1 MSSLLN
7 SKAPSSFARAAQGC
21 GALVLAGAMVFPMS
35 PALAQNVTA
44 EAPAAVAAGS
54 LPANPTPKAG
64 GDQKAETNAFTPHW
78 SYSALTDTSK
88 DQDLHFNGWDF
99 NGDINSPKGVQILI
113 REKGSNTPVLA
124 ISDIV
129 EYNDPEYA
137 FQYQHGYLIG
147 NVKIPANTLDS
158 AKQYTV
164 EVWGNNGYEGSDKL
178 VTPVVGQAPEGRGT
192 LLAWQDLNFKG
203 SDGVQAAN
211 LPTAQSNE
219 KKPEPKPDPKPV
231 EQSTTFEVSIPNG
244 YKYDGVNTFLVTTEG
259 GTVHVKGSGY
269 TKEWRAQ
276 HGTVALYIAP
286 AKYAP
291 SGYEIPTSKMLRF
304 VEGQDFTIADD
315 GTFEADLKVEAYKL
329 AAYYFV
335 DDDNF
340 HDPTGGTKYD
350 VRYEIRVVAEQ
361 KGQKPLTTEELWTS
375 KNVVHTQALNTLGEK
390 PAPFAPRLSYNA
402 VADTAKAQVL
412 NVGAQGFNGNI
423 NSVKGVQF
431 VVREK
436 GSNTP
441 VLATSNIIEFDHP
454 TQAWAYR
461 DGNLHGT
468 VNLPANTL
476 NASKK
481 YVIEVWANDGYS
493 ESGELLAPVVGKST
507 EGRGTLLAWQD
518 LDLNG
523 TSGYKDANPPKAQD
537 NDKKPD
543 PAPQPTPKPEPKPQP
558 SPQPDQNQLQKAT
571 RGELTAALYVQAGT
585 PEVKLPETSPWPDVK
600 TTDPNFP
607 AYVWARR
614 KGITFGWSDGK
625 FHADAGVSNAT
636 VAAFTYRAAGSP
648 AVTGTSSYKDVT
660 PGSAFYRE
668 ILWAQQNKVVLNANG
683 TFDAQHMVTKAE
695 LAALIAAYQAR

>member
-1 MSSLLN
+1 MSSLPN
-7 SKAPSSFARAAQGC
+7 SKTPSSFARAAQGC

-64 GDQKAETNAFTPHW
+64 GNQKAETNAFTPHW

-137 FQYQHGYLIG
+137 FRYQHGYLIG

-211 LPTAQSNE
+211 LPTAQDND
-219 KKPEPKPDPKPV
+219 KKPEPDPKPV
-231 EQSTTFEVSIPNG
+231 EQTTTFEASVLDG
-244 YKYDGVNTFLVTTEG
+244 YKYDGVNPFLITTEG

-291 SGYEIPTSKMLRF
+291 SGYRIPTSDMLRF

-315 GTFEADLKVEAYKL
+315 GTFGADLKVEAYKL
-329 AAYYFV
+329 AAYYFI
-335 DDDNF
+335 DDDIF

-350 VRYEIRVVAEQ
+350 VRYNIHVVAEQ
-361 KGQKPLTTEELWTS
+361 KGQKPLTAQELWTS
-375 KNVVHTQALNTLGEK
+375 KNVVSTRVLNTLGEK
-390 PAPFAPRLSYNA
+390 PEPFVPRLSYNA
-402 VADTAKAQVL
+402 VADSAKAQVL
-412 NVGAQGFNGNI
+412 HVGGQGFNGDI
-423 NSVKGVQF
+423 HSVKGVQF

-441 VLATSNIIEFDHP
+441 VLATSDIIEFDHP
-454 TQAWAYR
+454 TQSSAYR
-461 DGNLHGT
+461 DGNLNGT

-481 YVIEVWANDGYS
+481 YVIEVWANDGY
-493 ESGELLAPVVGKST
+493 GNNGKLIAPVVGRST
-507 EGRGTLLAWQD
+507 KGRGTLLAWQD

-523 TSGYKDANPPKAQD
+523 TNGYREANLPNAQD
-537 NDKKPD
+537 PKKDDNQKPD
-543 PAPQPTPKPEPKPQP
+543 PSDEKLET
-558 SPQPDQNQLQKAT
+558 LAT
-571 RGELTAALYVQAGT
+571 RGELAAALYIQAGT

-607 AYVWARR
+607 AYVWARQ

-625 FHADAGVSNAT
+625 FHADAGISNAT

-648 AVTGTSSYKDVT
+648 AVKGDSPYSDVA

-683 TFDAQHMVTKAE
+683 AFDAQYMVTHGE
-695 LAALIAAYQAR
+695 LETLIEAFQARAK

>member
-1 MSSLLN
+1 MSSLPN
-7 SKAPSSFARAAQGC
+7 SKTPSSFARAAQGC

-64 GDQKAETNAFTPHW
+64 GNQKAETNAFTPHW

-137 FQYQHGYLIG
+137 FRYQHGYLIG

-211 LPTAQSNE
+211 LPTAQDND
-219 KKPEPKPDPKPV
+219 KKPEPDPKPV
-231 EQSTTFEVSIPNG
+231 EQTTTFEASVLDG
-244 YKYDGVNTFLVTTEG
+244 YKYDGVNPFLITTEG

-291 SGYEIPTSKMLRF
+291 SGYRIPTSDMLRF

-329 AAYYFV
+329 AAYYFI
-335 DDDNF
+335 DDDIF

-350 VRYEIRVVAEQ
+350 VRYNIHVVAEQ
-361 KGQKPLTTEELWTS
+361 KGQKPLTAQELWTS
-375 KNVVHTQALNTLGEK
+375 KNVVSTRVLNTLGEK
-390 PAPFAPRLSYNA
+390 PEPFVPRLSYNA
-402 VADTAKAQVL
+402 VADSAKAQVL
-412 NVGAQGFNGNI
+412 HVGGQGFNGDI
-423 NSVKGVQF
+423 HSVKGVQF

-441 VLATSNIIEFDHP
+441 VLATSDIIEFDHP
-454 TQAWAYR
+454 TQASAYR
-461 DGNLHGT
+461 DGNLNGT

-476 NASKK
+476 DASKK

-493 ESGELLAPVVGKST
+493 ENGELLAPVVGKST

-523 TSGYKDANPPKAQD
+523 TNGYRDANLPKAQD

-558 SPQPDQNQLQKAT
+558 TPQPDQNQHQKAT

-607 AYVWARR
+607 AYVWARQ

-625 FHADAGVSNAT
+625 FHADAGISNAT

-648 AVTGTSSYKDVT
+648 AVKGDSPYSDVA

-683 TFDAQHMVTKAE
+683 AFDAQYMVTHGE
-695 LAALIAAYQAR
+695 LETLIEAFQARAK

>member
-1 MSSLLN
+1 MSSLPN
-7 SKAPSSFARAAQGC
+7 SKSSFLRAAQGC
-21 GALVLAGAMVFPMS
+21 GALALAGAMVLPMT
-35 PALAQNVTA
+35 PALAQNA
-44 EAPAAVAAGS
+44 APAADAAVAA
-54 LPANPTPKAG
+54 A
-64 GDQKAETNAFTPHW
+64 TPHV
-78 SYSALTDTSK
+78 A
-88 DQDLHFNGWDF
+88 DQDAAA
-99 NGDINSPKGVQILI
+99 
-113 REKGSNTPVLA
+113 TP
-124 ISDIV
+124 
-129 EYNDPEYA
+129 
-137 FQYQHGYLIG
+137 
-147 NVKIPANTLDS
+147 TL
-158 AKQYTV
+158 
-164 EVWGNNGYEGSDKL
+164 
-178 VTPVVGQAPEGRGT
+178 
-192 LLAWQDLNFKG
+192 
-203 SDGVQAAN
+203 
-211 LPTAQSNE
+211 
-219 KKPEPKPDPKPV
+219 
-231 EQSTTFEVSIPNG
+231 EVSIPDG
-244 YKYDGVNTFLVTTEG
+244 YKYDGVNPVLVTTEG
-259 GTVHVKGSGY
+259 GTIHVKGAGY

-286 AKYAP
+286 ANYAP

-335 DDDNF
+335 DDDYAQ
-340 HDPTGGTKYD
+340 DPTGGTKYD
-350 VRYEIRVVAEQ
+350 VHYEIHVVAEQ
-361 KGQKPLTTEELWTS
+361 KGQKPLTAQELWTG
-375 KNVVHTQALNTLGEK
+375 KNVVRTQALQTLGKRAE
-390 PAPFAPRLSYNA
+390 PFDPSLAYNA
-402 VADTAKAQVL
+402 VGNPAQ
-412 NVGAQGFNGNI
+412 AQNLYVSGGGFHGDI
-423 NSVKGVQF
+423 RSAKGVHLAI
-431 VVREK
+431 REK

-441 VLATSNIIEFDHP
+441 VLATSDIIEFDHP
-454 TQAWAYR
+454 TQASAYR

-476 NASKK
+476 NTSKK

-493 ESGELLAPVVGKST
+493 ENGELLAPVVGKST
-507 EGRGTLLAWQD
+507 EGRGELLAWQD

-523 TSGYKDANPPKAQD
+523 TNGYKDANLPTAQD

-571 RGELTAALYVQAGT
+571 RGELAAALYVQAGT

-607 AYVWARR
+607 AYVWARQ

-668 ILWAQQNKVVLNANG
+668 ILWAQQNKVVLNTNG

-695 LAALIAAYQAR
+695 LATLIAAYQAR

>member
-1 MSSLLN
+1 MSSLPN
-7 SKAPSSFARAAQGC
+7 SKSSFLRAAQGC
-21 GALVLAGAMVFPMS
+21 GALALASAMVLPMT
-35 PALAQNVTA
+35 PALAQNAAPTA
-44 EAPAAVAAGS
+44 DAAVAAAA
-54 LPANPTPKAG
+54 PQVAHQDAADTP
-64 GDQKAETNAFTPHW
+64 
-78 SYSALTDTSK
+78 
-88 DQDLHFNGWDF
+88 
-99 NGDINSPKGVQILI
+99 
-113 REKGSNTPVLA
+113 
-124 ISDIV
+124 
-129 EYNDPEYA
+129 
-137 FQYQHGYLIG
+137 
-147 NVKIPANTLDS
+147 TLD
-158 AKQYTV
+158 
-164 EVWGNNGYEGSDKL
+164 
-178 VTPVVGQAPEGRGT
+178 
-192 LLAWQDLNFKG
+192 
-203 SDGVQAAN
+203 
-211 LPTAQSNE
+211 
-219 KKPEPKPDPKPV
+219 
-231 EQSTTFEVSIPNG
+231 VSIPDG
-244 YKYDGVNTFLVTTEG
+244 YKYDGVNPFLITTEG
-259 GTVHVKGSGY
+259 GTVHVKGTGY

-304 VEGQDFTIADD
+304 VEGQDFTISDD

-329 AAYYFV
+329 AAYYFI
-335 DDDNF
+335 DDDIF

-375 KNVVHTQALNTLGEK
+375 KNVVHTQVLNTLGEK

-412 NVGAQGFNGNI
+412 NVGGQGFNGDI

-441 VLATSNIIEFDHP
+441 VLATSDIIEFDHP

-461 DGNLHGT
+461 DGNLNGT

-493 ESGELLAPVVGKST
+493 ETGELLAPVVGKST

-523 TSGYKDANPPKAQD
+523 TNGYREANLPNAQD
-537 NDKKPD
+537 PNEDDDQK
-543 PAPQPTPKPEPKPQP
+543 PAPSDEKLKTP
-558 SPQPDQNQLQKAT
+558 AT
-571 RGELTAALYVQAGT
+571 RGELAAALYIQAGT

-600 TTDPNFP
+600 TDDPNFP
-607 AYVWARR
+607 AYVWARQ

-625 FHADAGVSNAT
+625 FHADAGISNAT

-648 AVTGTSSYKDVT
+648 AVKGNSPYSDVA

-668 ILWAQQNKVVLNANG
+668 ILWAQQNKVVLNASG
-683 TFDAQHMVTKAE
+683 AFDAQHMVTQGE
-695 LAALIAAYQAR
+695 LETLIEAFQARAK

>member
-1 MSSLLN
+1 
-7 SKAPSSFARAAQGC
+7 
-21 GALVLAGAMVFPMS
+21 MVFPMS

-54 LPANPTPKAG
+54 LPADHTPKAG

-88 DQDLHFNGWDF
+88 DQDFHFNGWDF

-137 FQYQHGYLIG
+137 FRYQHGLLNG
-147 NVKIPANTLDS
+147 NVKIPANALDS

-211 LPTAQSNE
+211 LPTAQDND

-231 EQSTTFEVSIPNG
+231 EQTTTFEASVPDG
-244 YKYDGVNTFLVTTEG
+244 YKYDGVNPFLITTEG

-291 SGYEIPTSKMLRF
+291 SGYRIPTSDMLRF

-329 AAYYFV
+329 AAYYFI
-335 DDDNF
+335 DDDIF

-350 VRYEIRVVAEQ
+350 VRYNIHVVAEQ
-361 KGQKPLTTEELWTS
+361 KGQKPLTAQELWTS
-375 KNVVHTQALNTLGEK
+375 KNVVHTQVLNTLGEK
-390 PAPFAPRLSYNA
+390 PEPFAPRLSYNA

-412 NVGAQGFNGNI
+412 NVGGQGFNGDI

-441 VLATSNIIEFDHP
+441 VLATSDIIEFDHP
-454 TQAWAYR
+454 TQASAYR
-461 DGNLHGT
+461 DGNLNGT

-476 NASKK
+476 DASKK
-481 YVIEVWANDGYS
+481 YVIEVWANDGY
-493 ESGELLAPVVGKST
+493 GNNGKLIAPVVGRST
-507 EGRGTLLAWQD
+507 KGRGTLLAWQD

-523 TSGYKDANPPKAQD
+523 TNGYRDANLPNAQD
-537 NDKKPD
+537 PNENDNQSPD
-543 PAPQPTPKPEPKPQP
+543 PSDEKLET
-558 SPQPDQNQLQKAT
+558 LAT
-571 RGELTAALYVQAGT
+571 RGELAAALYIQAGT

-607 AYVWARR
+607 AYVWARQ

-625 FHADAGVSNAT
+625 FHADAGISNAT

-648 AVTGTSSYKDVT
+648 AVKGDSPYSDVA

-695 LAALIAAYQAR
+695 LATLIAAYQAR

>member
-1 MSSLLN
+1 MSSLPN
-7 SKAPSSFARAAQGC
+7 SKTPSSFARAAQGC
-21 GALVLAGAMVFPMS
+21 GALVLAGAMVLPMS

-54 LPANPTPKAG
+54 LPADHTPKAG

-88 DQDLHFNGWDF
+88 DQDFHFNGWDF

-137 FQYQHGYLIG
+137 FQYQHGLLNG

-211 LPTAQSNE
+211 LPTAQDND
-219 KKPEPKPDPKPV
+219 KMPEPKPDPKPV
-231 EQSTTFEVSIPNG
+231 EQTTTFEASVPDG
-244 YKYDGVNTFLVTTEG
+244 YKYDGVNPFLITTEG

-291 SGYEIPTSKMLRF
+291 SGYRIPTSKMLRF

-329 AAYYFV
+329 AAYYFI
-335 DDDNF
+335 DDDIF

-350 VRYEIRVVAEQ
+350 VRYNIHVVAEQ
-361 KGQKPLTTEELWTS
+361 KGQKPLTAEELWTS
-375 KNVVHTQALNTLGEK
+375 KNVVHTQVLNTLGEK

-402 VADTAKAQVL
+402 VADSAKAQVL
-412 NVGAQGFNGNI
+412 HVGGQGFNGDI
-423 NSVKGVQF
+423 HSVKGVQF

-441 VLATSNIIEFDHP
+441 VLATSDIIEFDHP
-454 TQAWAYR
+454 TQSSAYR
-461 DGNLHGT
+461 DGNLNGT

-481 YVIEVWANDGYS
+481 YVIEVWANDGY
-493 ESGELLAPVVGKST
+493 GNNGKLIAPVVGRST
-507 EGRGTLLAWQD
+507 KGRGTLLAWQD

-523 TSGYKDANPPKAQD
+523 TNGYREANLPNAQD
-537 NDKKPD
+537 PKKDDNQKPD
-543 PAPQPTPKPEPKPQP
+543 PSDEKLET
-558 SPQPDQNQLQKAT
+558 LAT
-571 RGELTAALYVQAGT
+571 RGELAAALYIQAGT

-607 AYVWARR
+607 AYVWARQ

-625 FHADAGVSNAT
+625 FHADAGISNAT

-648 AVTGTSSYKDVT
+648 AVKGDSPYSDVT

-695 LAALIAAYQAR
+695 LATLIAAYQAR

>member
-7 SKAPSSFARAAQGC
+7 SKTPSSFARAAQGC

-211 LPTAQSNE
+211 LPTAQDND

-231 EQSTTFEVSIPNG
+231 EQTTTFEASVPDG
-244 YKYDGVNTFLVTTEG
+244 YKYDGVNPFLITTEG

-329 AAYYFV
+329 AAYYFI
-335 DDDNF
+335 DDDIF

-350 VRYEIRVVAEQ
+350 VRYNIHVVAEQ
-361 KGQKPLTTEELWTS
+361 KGQKPLTAQELWTS
-375 KNVVHTQALNTLGEK
+375 KNVVHTQVLNTLGEK

-402 VADTAKAQVL
+402 VADSAKAQVL
-412 NVGAQGFNGNI
+412 HVGGQGFNGDI
-423 NSVKGVQF
+423 HSVKGVQF

-441 VLATSNIIEFDHP
+441 VLATSDIIEFDHP
-454 TQAWAYR
+454 TQASAYR
-461 DGNLHGT
+461 DGNLNGT
-468 VNLPANTL
+468 VSLPANTL
-476 NASKK
+476 DASKK

-493 ESGELLAPVVGKST
+493 ENGELLAPVVGKST

-523 TSGYKDANPPKAQD
+523 TNGYRDANLPTAQD

-543 PAPQPTPKPEPKPQP
+543 PAPQPTPK
-558 SPQPDQNQLQKAT
+558 PDQNQLQKAT

-607 AYVWARR
+607 AYVWARQ

-648 AVTGTSSYKDVT
+648 AVTGTSSYKDVA

-695 LAALIAAYQAR
+695 LATLIAAYQARAK

>member
-1 MSSLLN
+1 MSSLPN
-7 SKAPSSFARAAQGC
+7 SKTPSSFARAAQGC

-64 GDQKAETNAFTPHW
+64 GNQKAETNAFTPHW

-137 FQYQHGYLIG
+137 FRYQHGYLIG

-211 LPTAQSNE
+211 LPTAQDND
-219 KKPEPKPDPKPV
+219 KKPEPDPKPV
-231 EQSTTFEVSIPNG
+231 EQTTTFEASVLDG
-244 YKYDGVNTFLVTTEG
+244 YKYDGVNPFLITTEG

-291 SGYEIPTSKMLRF
+291 SGYRIPTSDMLRF

-329 AAYYFV
+329 AAYYFI
-335 DDDNF
+335 DDDIF

-350 VRYEIRVVAEQ
+350 VRYNIHVVAEQ
-361 KGQKPLTTEELWTS
+361 KGQKPLTAQELWTS
-375 KNVVHTQALNTLGEK
+375 KNVVSTRVLNTLGEK
-390 PAPFAPRLSYNA
+390 PEPFVPRLSYNA
-402 VADTAKAQVL
+402 VADSAKAQVL
-412 NVGAQGFNGNI
+412 HVGGQGFNGDI
-423 NSVKGVQF
+423 HSVKGVQF

-441 VLATSNIIEFDHP
+441 VLATSDIIEFDHP
-454 TQAWAYR
+454 TQSSAYR
-461 DGNLHGT
+461 DGNLNGT

-481 YVIEVWANDGYS
+481 YVIEVWANDGY
-493 ESGELLAPVVGKST
+493 GNNGKLIAPVVGRST
-507 EGRGTLLAWQD
+507 KGRGTLLAWQD

-523 TSGYKDANPPKAQD
+523 TNGYRDANLPNAQD
-537 NDKKPD
+537 PNENDNQSPD
-543 PAPQPTPKPEPKPQP
+543 PSDEKLET
-558 SPQPDQNQLQKAT
+558 LAT
-571 RGELTAALYVQAGT
+571 RGELAAALYIQAGT

-607 AYVWARR
+607 AYVWARQ

-625 FHADAGVSNAT
+625 FHADAGISNAT

-648 AVTGTSSYKDVT
+648 AVKGDSPYSDVA

-695 LAALIAAYQAR
+695 LATLIEAYQAR

>member
-1 MSSLLN
+1 
-7 SKAPSSFARAAQGC
+7 
-21 GALVLAGAMVFPMS
+21 MVFPMS

-211 LPTAQSNE
+211 LPTAQDND

-231 EQSTTFEVSIPNG
+231 EQTTTFEASVPDG
-244 YKYDGVNTFLVTTEG
+244 YKYDGVNPFLITTEG

-291 SGYEIPTSKMLRF
+291 SGYRIPTSDMLRF

-329 AAYYFV
+329 AAYYFI
-335 DDDNF
+335 DDDIF

-350 VRYEIRVVAEQ
+350 VRYNIHVVAEQ
-361 KGQKPLTTEELWTS
+361 KGQKPLTAEELWTS
-375 KNVVHTQALNTLGEK
+375 KNVVSTRVLNTLGEK
-390 PAPFAPRLSYNA
+390 PEPFAPRLSYNA
-402 VADTAKAQVL
+402 VADSAKAQVL
-412 NVGAQGFNGNI
+412 HVGGQGFNGDI
-423 NSVKGVQF
+423 HSVKGVQF

-441 VLATSNIIEFDHP
+441 VLATSDIIEFDHP
-454 TQAWAYR
+454 TQSSAYR
-461 DGNLHGT
+461 DGNLNGT

-481 YVIEVWANDGYS
+481 YVIEVWANDGY
-493 ESGELLAPVVGKST
+493 GNNGKLIAPVVGRST
-507 EGRGTLLAWQD
+507 KGRGTLLAWQD

-523 TSGYKDANPPKAQD
+523 TNGYRDANLPNAQD
-537 NDKKPD
+537 PNENDNQSPD
-543 PAPQPTPKPEPKPQP
+543 PSDEKLET
-558 SPQPDQNQLQKAT
+558 LAT
-571 RGELTAALYVQAGT
+571 RGELAAALYIQAGT

-607 AYVWARR
+607 AYVWARQ

-625 FHADAGVSNAT
+625 FHADAGISNAT

-648 AVTGTSSYKDVT
+648 AVKGDSPYSDVA

-695 LAALIAAYQAR
+695 LATLIAAYQAR